1 MCYLKLNFKG
11 LFTYVKHKLCLI
23 KQNWCFALQKT
34 YFGKQLYINI
44 GLRMMLN
51 LAHLLPVYL
60 FAKRDRVS
68 IIVAILETLKNKHE
82 GKRKTNIMQS
92 ANLSTDQ
99 VSKYLE
105 LLYLNGLVRKDGN
118 IYQVTRR
125 GVEFL
130 ETFEHLNL
138 RLK

>member
-1 MCYLKLNFKG
+1 
-11 LFTYVKHKLCLI
+11 
-23 KQNWCFALQKT
+23 
-34 YFGKQLYINI
+34 
-44 GLRMMLN
+44 ML
-51 LAHLLPVYL
+51 HLGHFIPAYL

-68 IIVAILETLKNKHE
+68 ICMDILETLKNKRE

-99 VSKYLE
+99 VKKYLE
-105 LLYLNGLVRKDGN
+105 LLYINGLVKNDRG

-130 ETFEHLNL
+130 ETIEGLNL
-138 RLK
+138 KLK

>member
-1 MCYLKLNFKG
+1 MLYLG
-11 LFTYVKHKLCLI
+11 
-23 KQNWCFALQKT
+23 
-34 YFGKQLYINI
+34 
-44 GLRMMLN
+44 
-51 LAHLLPVYL
+51 HLLSAYL

-68 IIVAILETLKNKHE
+68 ICVAILETLKNKHE

-105 LLYLNGLVRKDGN
+105 LLYLNGMVKKDGN

-130 ETFEHLNL
+130 ETFERLNL
-138 RLK
+138 KLK

>member
-1 MCYLKLNFKG
+1 
-11 LFTYVKHKLCLI
+11 
-23 KQNWCFALQKT
+23 
-34 YFGKQLYINI
+34 
-44 GLRMMLN
+44 MLN
-51 LAHLLPVYL
+51 LNYLLPLNL

-68 IIVAILETLKNKHE
+68 IIVAILEDLKEKRD
-82 GKRKTNIMQS
+82 GRRKTNIMQS

-105 LLYLNGLVRKDGN
+105 LLYINGLVKMDRG

-130 ETFEHLNL
+130 DVFERLNL
-138 RLK
+138 QLK

>member
-1 MCYLKLNFKG
+1 MFNLG
-11 LFTYVKHKLCLI
+11 SLFP
-23 KQNWCFALQKT
+23 A
-34 YFGKQLYINI
+34 
-44 GLRMMLN
+44 
-51 LAHLLPVYL
+51 YL
-60 FAKRDRVS
+60 FSKRDRVS
-68 IIVAILETLKNKHE
+68 IIVAILENLRTKHE
-82 GKRKTNIMQS
+82 GRRKTNIMQS

-105 LLYLNGLVRKDGN
+105 LLYINGLVKKDGN

-130 ETFEHLNL
+130 DVFERLNL

>member
-1 MCYLKLNFKG
+1 
-11 LFTYVKHKLCLI
+11 
-23 KQNWCFALQKT
+23 
-34 YFGKQLYINI
+34 
-44 GLRMMLN
+44 MMFSWS
-51 LAHLLPVYL
+51 HLLPAYL

-68 IIVAILETLKNKHE
+68 IIVDILETLKNRHE

-105 LLYLNGLVRKDGN
+105 LLYLNGLIKKDGN

-130 ETFEHLNL
+130 NTFESLNL
-138 RLK
+138 KLK

>member
-1 MCYLKLNFKG
+1 M
-11 LFTYVKHKLCLI
+11 
-23 KQNWCFALQKT
+23 
-34 YFGKQLYINI
+34 INL
-44 GLRMMLN
+44 G
-51 LAHLLPVYL
+51 HLLPAYL

-68 IIVAILETLKNKHE
+68 ICMDILETLKTKRE

-99 VSKYLE
+99 VCKYLE
-105 LLYLNGLVRKDGN
+105 LLYINGLVKKDGN

-130 ETFEHLNL
+130 ETIERLNL
-138 RLK
+138 KLK

>member
-1 MCYLKLNFKG
+1 MFS
-11 LFTYVKHKLCLI
+11 
-23 KQNWCFALQKT
+23 WS
-34 YFGKQLYINI
+34 
-44 GLRMMLN
+44 
-51 LAHLLPVYL
+51 HLLSAYL

-68 IIVAILETLKNKHE
+68 IIVAILESLQTKRE

-105 LLYLNGLVRKDGN
+105 LLYLNGLIKKDGN

-130 ETFEHLNL
+130 DVFENLNL
-138 RLK
+138 KLK

>member
-1 MCYLKLNFKG
+1 MLHLG
-11 LFTYVKHKLCLI
+11 HLFP
-23 KQNWCFALQKT
+23 A
-34 YFGKQLYINI
+34 
-44 GLRMMLN
+44 
-51 LAHLLPVYL
+51 YL

-68 IIVAILETLKNKHE
+68 ICMDILETLKTKRE

-99 VSKYLE
+99 VKKYLE
-105 LLYLNGLVRKDGN
+105 LLYINGLVKNDGG

-130 ETFEHLNL
+130 ETIERLNL
-138 RLK
+138 KLK

>member
-1 MCYLKLNFKG
+1 MLNFG
-11 LFTYVKHKLCLI
+11 HLF
-23 KQNWCFALQKT
+23 
-34 YFGKQLYINI
+34 
-44 GLRMMLN
+44 
-51 LAHLLPVYL
+51 PVYL

-68 IIVAILETLKNKHE
+68 IILDILETLKNKRE

-99 VSKYLE
+99 VSKYLA
-105 LLYLNGLVRKDGN
+105 LLYINGLVKKDGN

-130 ETFEHLNL
+130 EVFE
-138 RLK
+138 RLDLKLK

>member
-1 MCYLKLNFKG
+1 
-11 LFTYVKHKLCLI
+11 
-23 KQNWCFALQKT
+23 
-34 YFGKQLYINI
+34 
-44 GLRMMLN
+44 MLN
-51 LAHLLPVYL
+51 LSRLFPIHL
-60 FAKRDRVS
+60 FAKRDRVT
-68 IIVAILETLKNKHE
+68 IIVAILETLKTKHE

-105 LLYLNGLVRKDGN
+105 LLYINGLVIVKDGN

-130 ETFEHLNL
+130 ETFEQLNL

>member
-1 MCYLKLNFKG
+1 MLHLG
-11 LFTYVKHKLCLI
+11 HLI
-23 KQNWCFALQKT
+23 PA
-34 YFGKQLYINI
+34 
-44 GLRMMLN
+44 
-51 LAHLLPVYL
+51 YL

-68 IIVAILETLKNKHE
+68 ICMDILETLKNKRE

-99 VSKYLE
+99 VKKYLE
-105 LLYLNGLVRKDGN
+105 LLYINGLVKNEKG

-130 ETFEHLNL
+130 EAFEQLNL
-138 RLK
+138 QLK